1 VAYLIFE
8 VEGGRERGF
17 CGKSV
22 PYLFNW
28 FGAVKRLTSD
38 LEQYTVVVRSVPVL
52 DMPATKC
59 DVRVYGSSKRDVDG
73 GGELLL
79 GVDSTLRPTRS
90 SDCAIV
96 KDGPFRCQRVTDE
109 IESPGTRPVSM
120 TS

>member
-1 VAYLIFE
+1 MFE
-8 VEGGRERGF
+8 VEGGKEGRFCNER
-17 CGKSV
+17 V
-22 PYLFNW
+22 PYLFDRM
-28 FGAVKRLTSD
+28 GGDKGLTSD